1 MSPQIQLPLILSP
14 AMGQRSASLVGQ
26 ATSEA
31 KLRGEVYTPL
41 EVALGMVRR
50 LRWPSDGPC
59 LLDPACGDGVFL
71 EAAMRRLA
79 ELDLPAERAR
89 HILQEH
95 VQGWDAHAPAIEACR
110 ARLQAVSMELGFE
123 GALPRLENRDALV
136 DDGQRFHAVLGNPP
150 YLEAKRMPAALK
162 AHVKR
167 CCPVAAT
174 GAFDLYGA
182 FVERGFAALEPGG
195 ELCFIIPNR
204 FLVTSY
210 ARGLRRLLLERSW
223 VRVFDLSGS
232 RVFADAAVYP
242 VVVLA
247 REGARVGYRALD
259 WDGLRDPVDLPAE
272 ILRES
277 LDGLMPLPPGTSG
290 GRSLFVRSLAG
301 APFEPLARRL
311 DLRWCVSFHRAGL
324 RDQFVFDHEPAGAVD
339 PRRFLGGGRF
349 QGNRGV
355 EPYRVAW
362 DGWWIDYDQ
371 ARARAERNPL
381 PPLEVHAAPKVVL
394 CQNARRARAGLDRE
408 GLVLKDTFLSL
419 RCREPA
425 DLQRAWLE
433 WAVLVLNSR
442 LFHYLYEHLYGGTRK
457 GGGYLHFLS
466 RYLEPCP
473 IPPPPDAGRVR
484 AVHDALE
491 AGCGDPE
498 AAEALV
504 RQAWGVTPDEV
515 EALDGYGYP
524 EG

>member
-1 MSPQIQLPLILSP
+1 MTHGDAPPTLPADAALRP
-14 AMGQRSASLVGQ
+14 GSLVGQ

-50 LRWPSDGPC
+50 MRWPADGPS

-79 ELDLPAERAR
+79 ELDLSLAR
-89 HILQEH
+89 MLEVLGQ
-95 VQGWDAHAPAIEACR
+95 VQGWDAHGPAVAASR
-110 ARLQAVSMELGFE
+110 GRLARVSAELGLL
-123 GALPRLENRDALV
+123 GAMPCLVQRDALA
-136 DDGQRFHAVLGNPP
+136 DRGERFDAVLGNPP

-182 FVERGFAALEPGG
+182 FVERAFGMLESGG

-204 FLVTSY
+204 FLVTAY
-210 ARGLRRLLLERSW
+210 ARKLRRLLLGQAA
-223 VRVFDLSGS
+223 VQVVDLSTS
-232 RVFADAAVYP
+232 QVFADAAVYP

-247 REGARVGYRALD
+247 RRAAEPSYRVEG
-259 WDGLRDPVDLPAE
+259 WEDPNLGVDLPAA
-272 ILRES
+272 ILRDRLE
-277 LDGLMPLPPGTSG
+277 GLMPLAPASAG
-290 GRSLFVRSLAG
+290 GSSLLARSLVGL
-301 APFEPLARRL
+301 PFEPLGARL
-311 DLRWCVSFHRAGL
+311 AVRWCVSFHKAGL
-324 RDQFVFDHEPAGAVD
+324 RDRFVSEARPERAVD
-339 PRRFLGGGRF
+339 PRPFLGGGRF
-349 QGNRGV
+349 QGNREV
-355 EPYRVAW
+355 EPYRIDWA
-362 DGWWIDYDQ
+362 GWWIDYDQ
-371 ARARAERNPL
+371 ERARAARNPL

-394 CQNARRARAGLDRE
+394 CQNARRGRAALDRR

-425 DLQRAWLE
+425 DIQGAWLE

-442 LFHYLYEHLYGGTRK
+442 LLHFLYEHLYGGTRK

-466 RYLEPCP
+466 RYVAPLPV
-473 IPPPPDAGRVR
+473 PPPPDVARVK

-491 AGCGDPE
+491 AGEGSVDE
-498 AAEALV
+498 AERLV
-504 RQAWGVTPDEV
+504 WEAWGVTPAEA
-515 EALDGYGYP
+515 EALEGYGYP
-524 EG
+524 VH